1 MPALPNLKRTSAVLL
16 GICLTA
22 GATSVALP
30 ASAANK
36 PTAPRNAS
44 YTVKS
49 FPAVGSETGPDDI
62 THLGTSVY
70 VSFQN
75 GVGPLGEASASGAT
89 KSTIQ
94 EYSFDGKPG
103 KSWQV
108 TGKVDGLTADPAH
121 HRLLLTANEDGN
133 SAFITLSPKAAQP
146 LTTYNY
152 SGLTHGGG
160 TDAITVKGGKI
171 IVSASAPT
179 NASGP
184 AAYSVDLEGT
194 TAKLTPLFSDNAT
207 ATIANG
213 ALAGTTTTLALTD
226 PDSNTAVP
234 AAAPRF
240 KTAFMLGAQGD
251 QQLIFASN
259 LGAAKQNL
267 QVLHV
272 AQPLDDTVFAA
283 RAGETLWITDPTA
296 NTVYSVTGPFTAGQ
310 AVSTVAPDAGATSLN
325 TLDLTSG
332 ALAPITEL
340 SAIHPKGLMFMSS
353 EENEH
358 NGHHRNHESNHG
370 ETATTGG
377 TMR

>member
-1 MPALPNLKRTSAVLL
+1 MPALPHLLRTSAALL

-22 GATSVALP
+22 GATSAAVP

-36 PTAPRNAS
+36 PDAPRIAG
-44 YTVKS
+44 YTVRS
-49 FPAVGSETGPDDI
+49 FPAVGDETGPDDI
-62 THLGTSVY
+62 THLGKSVY

-75 GVGPLGEASASGAT
+75 GVGPLGEASKSGET
-89 KSTIQ
+89 ESTIQ
-94 EYSFDGKPG
+94 QYSLDGRPG

-133 SAFITLSPKAAQP
+133 SAMATLSPEAARP
-146 LTTYNY
+146 LTTYTY

-160 TDAITVKGGKI
+160 TDAITVKGGEI

-179 NASGP
+179 DATGP
-184 AAYSVDLEGT
+184 AAYAVALEGT
-194 TAKLTPLFSDNAT
+194 TAMLTPLFSDNAT

-213 ALAGTTTTLALTD
+213 PLAGTTTTLALTD

-240 KTAFMLGAQGD
+240 KKTIMLDAQGD
-251 QQLIFASN
+251 QQLIFDAN
-259 LGAAKQNL
+259 LGKAKQSL
-267 QVLHV
+267 QVLNV

-283 RAGETLWITDPTA
+283 HAGETLWITDPSA
-296 NTVYSVTGPFTAGQ
+296 NTVYSVAGPFKAGL
-310 AVSTVAPDAGATSLN
+310 AVSTVAPDSGATSLN

-332 ALAPITEL
+332 ALTPITEL

-353 EENEH
+353 RENEH
-358 NGHHRNHESNHG
+358 DRRNHGHRSHDG
-370 ETATTGG
+370 ETATNSKAPH
-377 TMR
+377 